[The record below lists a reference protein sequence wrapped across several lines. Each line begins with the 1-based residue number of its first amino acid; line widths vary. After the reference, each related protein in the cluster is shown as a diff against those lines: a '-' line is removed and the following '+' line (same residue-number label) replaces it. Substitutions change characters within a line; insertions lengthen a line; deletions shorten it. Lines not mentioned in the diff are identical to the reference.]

1 MDFQTIRQRYNVAF
15 DAYHEISSRHAKRF
29 IEGDPPS
36 TDELIRER
44 RALEEFNAARS
55 ALLAALDPASGSA
68 PK

>member
-1 MDFQTIRQRYNVAF
+1 MDFRTIRQRYNVAF
-15 DAYHEISSRHAKRF
+15 DAYHEISLRHGKRS
-29 IEGDPPS
+29 IAGDPLS

-55 ALLAALDPASGSA
+55 ALLAALDSSSGPA